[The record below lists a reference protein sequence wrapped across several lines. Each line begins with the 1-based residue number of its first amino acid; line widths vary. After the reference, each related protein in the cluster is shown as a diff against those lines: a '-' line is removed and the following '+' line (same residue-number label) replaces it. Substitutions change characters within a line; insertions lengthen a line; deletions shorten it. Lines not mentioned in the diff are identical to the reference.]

1 MNSSVAVVVVVVG
14 GSPLAPSINET
25 RDLYRSHG
33 TNGVCRVK
41 VARRVTNE
49 VAYFCVSRTGSASVF
64 SHCSSRLPTQRQ
76 HAMWYVCVCVE
87 QQTHRPQTSVQFV
100 GAPFWPTTT
109 TATSTDDK
117 LFFANEI
124 D

>member
-76 HAMWYVCVCVE
+76 HAMWYVCVC
-87 QQTHRPQTSVQFV
+87 
-100 GAPFWPTTT
+100 G
-109 TATSTDDK
+109 TANTQATDERSICRSAFLADNDDGNINK
-117 LFFANEI
+117 
-124 D
+124 